1 MVIIAPSILSA
12 DFGDLRQQMKMI
24 ERAGAQWA
32 HIDVM
37 DGHFV
42 PNITIGPVVI
52 KSVRG
57 GSGLFFDT
65 HLMIQRPERYIKA
78 FSDAGV
84 DLISVHLEAE
94 TDVDKDIELIL
105 AEGKKA
111 AIAIN
116 PDTPFKRAG
125 EYMDRHGDKI
135 SLLLIMSVF
144 PGFGGQKFIA
154 DVLPKIREARDYIDS
169 AGLKT
174 LIEVDGGINL
184 ENIGLILDAGVDVV
198 VAGSAIFKSE
208 DPEGTIRRMLS
219 ANNFKS

>member
-1 MVIIAPSILSA
+1 MNIISPSILSA
-12 DFGDLRQQMKMI
+12 DFGNLREQMKMI
-24 ERAGAQWA
+24 EEAGAQWA

-57 GSGLFFDT
+57 ESNLLFDT

-78 FSDAGV
+78 FSDAGA

-94 TDVDKDIELIL
+94 TDVDMDVELIL

-116 PDTPFKRAG
+116 PDTPFESAR
-125 EYMDRHGDKI
+125 EYMERHGDNI

-154 DVLPKIREARDYIDS
+154 DVLPKIREAREYIDS

-174 LIEVDGGINL
+174 LIEVDGGINPD
-184 ENIGLILDAGVDVV
+184 NIGTVLAAGVDVV
-198 VAGSAIFKSE
+198 VAGSAIFKSD
-208 DPEGTIRRMLS
+208 DPAGTIKRMLS

>member
-1 MVIIAPSILSA
+1 MAIIAPSILSA
-12 DFGDLRQQMKMI
+12 DFGNLRQQMKMI
-24 ERAGAQWA
+24 EGAGAQWA

-42 PNITIGPVVI
+42 PNITIGPAVI
-52 KSVRG
+52 ESVRK
-57 GSGLFFDT
+57 GSGLLFDT

-78 FSDAGV
+78 FSEAGA
-84 DLISVHLEAE
+84 DLISVHIEAE
-94 TDVDKDIELIL
+94 TDVDRDIELIL

-116 PDTPFKRAG
+116 PNTPFDRAR
-125 EYMDRHGDKI
+125 EYMKKHGSDI

-169 AGLKT
+169 TGLKT
-174 LIEVDGGINL
+174 LIEVDGGINM
-184 ENIGLILDAGVDVV
+184 ENIGAVLDAGVDVV
-198 VAGSAIFKSE
+198 VAGSAIFRSD
-208 DPEGTIRRMLS
+208 DPEGTIKGMLS

>member
-1 MVIIAPSILSA
+1 MNIIAPSILSA
-12 DFGDLRQQMKMI
+12 DFGDLRQQMRMI

-42 PNITIGPVVI
+42 PNITIGPAVI
-52 KSVRG
+52 RSVRE
-57 GSGLFFDT
+57 GSGLLFDT

-78 FSDAGV
+78 FSDAGA

-116 PDTPFKRAG
+116 PDTPFERAR
-125 EYMDRHGDKI
+125 EYMDRHGDDI

-144 PGFGGQKFIA
+144 PGFGGQKFIP
-154 DVLPKIREARDYIDS
+154 DVLPKIREARGHIDS

-174 LIEVDGGINL
+174 LIEVDGGINT
-184 ENIGLILDAGVDVV
+184 ENIGTVLDAGVDVV
-198 VAGSAIFKSE
+198 VAGSAIFGSN
-208 DPEGTIRRMLS
+208 DPEETIGRMLT
-219 ANNFKS
+219 ANKFKS

>member
-1 MVIIAPSILSA
+1 MNIIAPSILSA
-12 DFGDLRQQMKMI
+12 DFGNLRQQINMI

-52 KSVRG
+52 SSVRQ

-78 FSDAGV
+78 FSEAGA

-94 TDVDKDIELIL
+94 TDVDRDIELIL
-105 AEGKKA
+105 SEGKKA

-116 PDTPFKRAG
+116 PNTGFSRAR
-125 EYMDRHGDKI
+125 EYMERHGDDI

-144 PGFGGQKFIA
+144 PGFGGQAFIEG
-154 DVLPKIREARDYIDS
+154 VLPKIREAREYINS
-169 AGLKT
+169 TGLKT
-174 LIEVDGGINL
+174 QIEVDGGINL
-184 ENIGLILDAGVDVV
+184 ENIGSVLNAGADVI
-198 VAGSAIFKSE
+198 VAGSAIFKSP
-208 DPEGTIRRMLS
+208 DPEDTIKRMLS